1 MSDDENAGAGGAQ
14 APDRDSWPAADVSE
28 QMRVRLAKA
37 ERLRAAGIEPY
48 PVGYP
53 RTHTIAEVRKNH
65 ADLAPDTA
73 TGERVGVA
81 GRVMLYR
88 TGGKLC
94 FATIRDG
101 YRRHPGHDL
110 P

>member
-1 MSDDENAGAGGAQ
+1 MSDEENAGAGGGQ
-14 APDRDSWPAADVSE
+14 DTPDRDSWLAADVSE

-53 RTHTIAEVRKNH
+53 RTHTIAEVRKSH
-65 ADLAPDTA
+65 ADLPPDTA
-73 TGERVGVA
+73 PGERVGVA

-94 FATIRDG
+94 FATIRDA
-101 YRRHPGHDL
+101 
-110 P
+110 